1 MERILIRHL
10 SGARAGELD
19 EFPAAEISEIL
30 VGRDPDAE
38 VRFDPSREDLVSRH
52 HVRIVRDP
60 ESPDEF
66 SVVDLQS
73 RNGTFLNRQRVYA
86 PARIT
91 HNDVIQLGP
100 AGPEFRFEMDP
111 PPLSL
116 RPLGDT
122 EMFGHAGGPLIVTRD
137 LVPDPRAGAGLA
149 PRPIGR
155 ATVERML
162 GDTFA
167 KVKHESD
174 KAVWVGAAALT
185 AILVVGGGTYI
196 YQRQNA
202 TEANQQALENQ
213 QLIQQMGQDV
223 KKTPE
228 VAEAMRQEVIRLNN
242 QLQLSDA
249 RNAER
254 LRALSRELTEQQA
267 AARQEQL
274 AAARQAVRELAGQ
287 PQGQAA
293 PLPVGAPSAVPD
305 TPSSTPAPP
314 AAPVRDA
321 GGKLDYDNTVRR
333 GVDLLQNGDAAGAL
347 KLAQQLMESQPN
359 RWEAY
364 SIAGSVA
371 KIQNRPSQAKSMFE
385 KALSL
390 APDEVKASLQQALQE
405 ISRGGQ

>member
-1 MERILIRHL
+1 
-10 SGARAGELD
+10 
-19 EFPAAEISEIL
+19 
-30 VGRDPDAE
+30 
-38 VRFDPSREDLVSRH
+38 
-52 HVRIVRDP
+52 
-60 ESPDEF
+60 
-66 SVVDLQS
+66 
-73 RNGTFLNRQRVYA
+73 
-86 PARIT
+86 
-91 HNDVIQLGP
+91 
-100 AGPEFRFEMDP
+100 
-111 PPLSL
+111 
-116 RPLGDT
+116 
-122 EMFGHAGGPLIVTRD
+122 MFGHAGGPLIVTRD

-287 PQGQAA
+287 PQGGAA
-293 PLPVGAPSAVPD
+293 PAPAGAPQRSRIRHPPRPRRRRRPFATRVGNSTMT
-305 TPSSTPAPP
+305 TPCAGVSTFCKTETPPAP
-314 AAPVRDA
+314 
-321 GGKLDYDNTVRR
+321 
-333 GVDLLQNGDAAGAL
+333 
-347 KLAQQLMESQPN
+347 
-359 RWEAY
+359 
-364 SIAGSVA
+364 
-371 KIQNRPSQAKSMFE
+371 
-385 KALSL
+385 
-390 APDEVKASLQQALQE
+390 
-405 ISRGGQ
+405 